1 HLLNLADATLIIF
14 VIDASATIW
23 KRGNRRAAIYVGV
36 GITGAVIAVVALAR
50 LTDAGVLQVPHIV
63 TFVYMISVYIV
74 GYPLSA
80 EVLRSAQLER
90 QLQVSEAK
98 LSETERRMTV
108 APDAAHL
115 TLWEWDIVR
124 DEIWATNERRERAG
138 LNSLEKSD
146 FNRFLQSL
154 HPDDRDAVTA
164 AMSKAV

>member
-36 GITGAVIAVVALAR
+36 GFTGAVIAVVVLAR

-63 TFVYMISVYIV
+63 LFVSIISVYIV

-90 QLQVSEAK
+90 QLQVSASRPRHAEA
-98 LSETERRMTV
+98 RG
-108 APDAAHL
+108 H
-115 TLWEWDIVR
+115 VR
-124 DEIWATNERRERAG
+124 SRTGEIRT
-138 LNSLEKSD
+138 KSGGWG
-146 FNRFLQSL
+146 RPRWISG
-154 HPDDRDAVTA
+154 
-164 AMSKAV
+164 